1 MGRQPRQRPVSCH
14 FCRARKLRCS
24 RVFPCTNCT
33 SRGLPCPEALDPP
46 SLAQPADTQKASSVA
61 SIADAD
67 VLSRL
72 ERLEALLEV
81 RNKQTEVVLPSVDA
95 PNQTPIPTDTVPSGL
110 VQLPLPQ
117 PLPSDVQKL
126 TADALFLERSCL
138 DPKLSDLVIAESLAF
153 RVCPIRLITQST
165 SCYVPSSSLSFK
177 PTKCI
182 WLPQREEA
190 RALINKYLDH
200 ITYIHHIV
208 HGPSLRA
215 LADNVYDSLQQSL
228 HIPVGSIILLTSV
241 CADVTYSWTAQDE
254 ASELFSDYR
263 EANSQSMFWL
273 KSALD
278 LLDNAQR
285 NGHISVECI
294 QGTLLLSFVVSNIEG
309 ISIRARSIISKAVV
323 MARELGMHRIDHP
336 SNSAISPQPRW
347 RGLKAEVGRRVWWY
361 LAATD
366 WLMARFPGPH
376 EGTYSVHP
384 QHMAV
389 AKPLNIEDEDL
400 VEGVNP
406 VGLSMEEPTCM
417 SYFLQRLRLA
427 ELSRS
432 FSDRLGLGA
441 SNPDMVRYN
450 IVTEIDEALDQFF
463 RNIPKFFTLSA
474 KELGKL
480 PPTDPRRS
488 PAIIVQRHVIKLFV
502 HGQRCKLHIPFFARG
517 AVEPAYARSREIC
530 LQNAQIIL
538 ETEHELEKEKITFVS
553 TRLRLAAVLHSVFL
567 ASIALLLDL
576 CLRPGAGDKTKS
588 RQQMTQVWRILEDAH
603 GLSIPAAK
611 LQELLRQVMKKY
623 KVPLPVIE
631 TNSLASRMGNRGD
644 ATPITPG
651 SVTNQELWAEPSPS
665 EQICPDA
672 DLGGL
677 IRGWIWMTLIGT
689 TFSGAWMFLSYEA
702 LSVGV

>member
-14 FCRARKLRCS
+14 FCRVRKLRCS

-46 SLAQPADTQKASSVA
+46 SLNQPADTKWTTSFVST
-61 SIADAD
+61 ADSD

-81 RNKQTEVVLPSVDA
+81 RNRQAEVVLPSVNA
-95 PNQTPIPTDTVPSGL
+95 PTQTPIPTNTIPSGF

-117 PLPSDVQKL
+117 PLPSDVQNL
-126 TADALFLERSCL
+126 TAEALFLERSCL
-138 DPKLSDLVIAESLAF
+138 GPKLSDLVVAESLVF

-165 SCYVPSSSLSFK
+165 SCYVPSSSLSFE

-190 RALINKYLDH
+190 KALIKKYLDH
-200 ITYIHHIV
+200 ITFIHHVV

-215 LADNVYDSLQQSL
+215 LVDNVYDSLQQDL
-228 HIPVGSIILLTSV
+228 HIPVGSVVLFISI

-254 ASELFSDYR
+254 ASELFSNYH
-263 EANSQSMFWL
+263 EANLQSMFWL
-273 KSALD
+273 KTALD

-285 NGHISVECI
+285 NGHISMECI
-294 QGTLLLSFVVSNIEG
+294 QGTLLLSFVLSNIEG

-336 SNSAISPQPRW
+336 NNSSISPQPHW
-347 RGLKAEVGRRVWWY
+347 SGLRAEVGRRVWWY
-361 LAATD
+361 LVATD
-366 WLMARFPGPH
+366 WLVARFPGPH
-376 EGTYSVHP
+376 EGTYNVHP
-384 QHMAV
+384 NHIAV
-389 AKPLNIEDEDL
+389 RKPLNIEDEDL
-400 VEGVNP
+400 VEGINP

-427 ELSRS
+427 ELSRN
-432 FSDRLGLGA
+432 FSDKLGLSA
-441 SNPDMVRYN
+441 SNPDIVRYS

-480 PPTDPRRS
+480 PPADPRRS
-488 PAIIVQRHVIKLFV
+488 PAVIVQRHVIKLFV

-517 AVEPAYARSREIC
+517 TVEPTYARSREIC

-553 TRLRLAAVLHSVFL
+553 TRLRLAATLHSVFM

-576 CLRPGAGDKTKS
+576 CLRPEAGDKTKS

-603 GLSIPAAK
+603 GPSIPAAK

-623 KVPLPVIE
+623 KVPLPV
-631 TNSLASRMGNRGD
+631 TKANNPASRRVGSHGD
-644 ATPITPG
+644 AIPLTPD
-651 SVTNQELWAEPSPS
+651 SVTNPGLSAGPSLNVQMYPG
-665 EQICPDA
+665 P
-672 DLGGL
+672 DLGVFDSSMDL
-677 IRGWIWMTLIGT
+677 DDIDWDDILWRLDVP
-689 TFSGAWMFLSYEA
+689 F
-702 LSVGV
+702 V